1 MEVYAYI
8 EKRKVWVMENNTFKY
23 KEVSITTKAFT
34 TVRKDKR
41 KTTIDISRKGSII
54 KEKCKQLTDI
64 ALELFP
70 NRHISDED
78 LAYLIR
84 RYVGGDK
91 ETLRAY
97 MGYYGIVQRSRRS
110 GEGYVKG
117 TSRKGYLEIFGFM
130 HRITR
135 MEWVIHV
142 QMKLPNADLGF
153 HTNEGFEGSKEKI
166 SLSQSIH
173 NEGGEGGGKTENP
186 SVREKLTPYGF
197 SVLNDNMETAE
208 NNNNNTTE
216 KERNFSP
223 KIFQRLENGQLNSED
238 SVVQSAK
245 PLDFEPDLARRKNP
259 KIE

>member
-1 MEVYAYI
+1 MEVYAYT

-23 KEVSITTKAFT
+23 KGFSITAKAFT
-34 TVRKDKR
+34 TERKDKR

-70 NRHISDED
+70 DRHIPNED

-135 MEWVIHV
+135 MEWVIHA
-142 QMKLPNADLGF
+142 QMRLPNADLGF
-153 HTNEGFEGSKEKI
+153 HTNEGVEASKEKI
-166 SLSQSIH
+166 SLSESIH
-173 NEGGEGGGKTENP
+173 RDNVEGNGKPLASTVECGNGCP
-186 SVREKLTPYGF
+186 
-197 SVLNDNMETAE
+197 NIETKE
-208 NNNNNTTE
+208 THNNNNNNTTE
-216 KERNFSP
+216 RERNFTP
-223 KIFQRLENGQLNSED
+223 KIFQRFELTLEEEAILKAE
-238 SVVQSAK
+238 
-245 PLDFEPDLARRKNP
+245 PLDSEPDLARKKCPR
-259 KIE
+259 IEWKDFE